1 MKYKY
6 ILLSMIQAAL
16 FFSCYD
22 LDRKPADALDENSF
36 WKTQTHADQ
45 AMMGVYAQMQN
56 DHVFGIQYGFDCL
69 SDIGTGYDDP
79 AYFRISRGTY
89 NSSEDYCARKFANLY
104 EGVARANAVLQ
115 NVDKITMSDEL
126 KARYKGEARFMRALY
141 YFTLCDFYGGVP
153 LYDETTVVAKDF
165 ANMLKPRDTQEA
177 VHEFILK
184 DLDEAART
192 LPSEWDI
199 PNRGRA
205 TRWAAL
211 SLKGKTL
218 LYGKKYKEA
227 ADVFEEVIKTSGITL
242 YPDYAA
248 LFKPGG
254 DESSEMIFA
263 VQNMSGVG
271 TEFGMPMA
279 KYMGARAA
287 YGSCWNNVM
296 AATTFVD
303 SYEWKDGR
311 PFDWDEFVPGFKN
324 DNKVKDKTFRASLT
338 PDKTKVKAYP
348 SAKEKLLEMYAK
360 RDPRMAA
367 SIILPYSRYNGWVSN
382 ARKDC
387 EYVVARGVNEKNG
400 FIRINGSMSDSYPWR
415 KFVPEYD
422 MGGSLTNREHTPINF
437 PIIRYADVLLM
448 CAECHNETG
457 NQARAVELI
466 NQVRARVEMPGLNS
480 GPEWLKASTKEEVFK
495 RIMHERAVE
504 MAGEG
509 LRFSDL
515 RRWDLLKKLL
525 DGKWEKGFTGAKYYQ
540 RVVRDRDYLWP
551 IPIEEIDK
559 NDKLVQNPGW

>member
-22 LDRKPADALDENSF
+22 LDREPADELGENSF
-36 WKTQTHADQ
+36 WKTQSHADQ

-69 SDIGTGYDDP
+69 SDIGTGYDNP

-89 NSSEDYCARKFANLY
+89 NSSEDYCANKFANLY
-104 EGVARANAVLQ
+104 EGVARANIVLQ

-141 YFTLCDFYGGVP
+141 YFTLCDFYGGIP

-165 ANMLKPRDTQEA
+165 ANMLKPRDTKEA

-184 DLDEAART
+184 DLDEAAQT
-192 LPSEWDI
+192 LPAQWDK

-218 LYGKKYKEA
+218 LYAKKYKEA
-227 ADVFEEVIKTSGITL
+227 ADVFEEVIKTSGIVL

-254 DESSEMIFA
+254 DESTEMIFA

-271 TEFGMPMA
+271 TEFGMPLA
-279 KYMGARAA
+279 KFMGTRAT

-296 AATTFVD
+296 AATSFVD

-311 PFDWDEFVPGFKN
+311 PFDWDEVVPGFKG
-324 DNKVKDKTFRASLT
+324 DDKIKDKTFRATLT
-338 PDKTKVKAYP
+338 ANKTKVEKYP
-348 SAKEKLLEMYAK
+348 AMKEKLLEMYAQ

-387 EYVVARGVNEKNG
+387 EYVVAKGVNEKNG

-422 MGGSLTNREHTPINF
+422 MDGSITKCEHTPINF

-448 CAECHNETG
+448 CAECHNEVG

-480 GPEWLKASTKEEVFK
+480 GPDWLKASTKEEVFK

-509 LRFSDL
+509 VRFSDL
-515 RRWDLLKKLL
+515 RRWDLLKQLL
-525 DGKWEKGFTGAKYYQ
+525 DGKWETGFTGAKYYK
-540 RVVRDRDYLWP
+540 RVVRDRDFLWP

-559 NDKLVQNPGW
+559 NDKLIQNPGW